1 MVTHVPKFTLMDY
14 SFTLL
19 RIVVRYLPLGTEITP
34 LENRRRKV
42 YVPNGN
48 IIINIWKMKNS
59 EKRDPPISENKRRR
73 RLYVEN

>member
-1 MVTHVPKFTLMDY
+1 V
-14 SFTLL
+14 L

-34 LENRRRKV
+34 SENRRRKV

-59 EKRDPPISENKRRR
+59 ERKRYPPISENKRRR